1 MKGPGVIP
9 GGPIVERPTKPEEG
23 EEKLAEGFL

>member
-9 GGPIVERPTKPEEG
+9 GGPIADRLTRPEEG

>member
-1 MKGPGVIP
+1 VIP
-9 GGPIVERPTKPEEG
+9 GGPIVERPTRPEEG